1 MIWLWVA
8 VAFCVVAVVGSL
20 AYAGL
25 HAWRLWR
32 AFGEASRRAG
42 DALGRV
48 SAAAAATE
56 ERALNATAGT
66 PRLAAA
72 TGRLQESLAEL
83 AVIRKAAS
91 EPQALLAALRGAVP
105 RK

>member
-1 MIWLWVA
+1 MIWLWIA

-20 AYAGL
+20 AYAAV

-32 AFGEASRRAG
+32 AFRDTSRRAG
-42 DALGRV
+42 DAVARV
-48 SAAAAATE
+48 ATAAAAAE
-56 ERALNATAGT
+56 QQARGATADVEKLTG
-66 PRLAAA
+66 AAE
-72 TGRLQESLAEL
+72 RLQVSLAEL
-83 AVIRKAAS
+83 AVLRSAAA